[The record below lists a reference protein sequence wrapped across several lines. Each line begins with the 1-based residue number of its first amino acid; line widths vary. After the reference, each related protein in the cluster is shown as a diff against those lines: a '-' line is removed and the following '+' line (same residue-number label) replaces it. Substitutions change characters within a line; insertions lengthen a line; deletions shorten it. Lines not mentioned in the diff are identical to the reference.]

1 LPIFFSPGDIF
12 VSDRIYIRGQ
22 AVHCALGDDIEHI
35 LASMQTRQVP
45 VTDVPLSL
53 TDSNYSRPYY
63 RLSSKDSNPNRC
75 GENYYYEIL
84 FNTIE
89 SAIDRSGLRSDEVE
103 EMPVFFGSTS
113 NDIPIYEHTYMSSRN
128 VLSQTSSGYGNI
140 ANEIA
145 NRFNIQAACYT
156 FTTACTSSANGIIFA
171 ADMIALGFIERAL
184 VVGYDLFSNLG
195 FYGFESLKLISP
207 APCKP
212 FDKTREGIIIGEGC
226 GALIL
231 DKNNSTPDG
240 FHYLGGANICDT
252 YSVTTHNPAGDQIA
266 AVMREALNRAGIEP
280 QEIDAV
286 KAHATGSYHNDLTEG
301 NGLNQVFKNQM
312 PPVTGLKPFIGHT
325 VGACGVIELI
335 LFTAAIKNGFMPAT
349 LGFEEIDDEINI
361 APITE
366 PVSIQAGTFLLNYF
380 GFGGNCVS
388 LVVSNRPE

>member
-1 LPIFFSPGDIF
+1 MRTGRVALTDI
-12 VSDRIYIRGQ
+12 
-22 AVHCALGDDIEHI
+22 
-35 LASMQTRQVP
+35 
-45 VTDVPLSL
+45 PLSL
-53 TDSNYSRPYY
+53 THANYSRPYY
-63 RLSSKDSNPNRC
+63 RLSSPDSHPAEC
-75 GENYYYEIL
+75 SQSYYYDVL
-84 FNTIE
+84 YSTIE
-89 SAIDRSGLRSDEVE
+89 SAIVKAGLKPEEIE

-113 NDIPIYEHTYMSSRN
+113 NDIPIYEHTYKSSPN

-145 NRFNIQAACYT
+145 NHFNLKAACYT

-171 ADMIALGFIERAL
+171 AEMIALGFIKRAL

-207 APCKP
+207 SPCKP
-212 FDKTREGIIIGEGC
+212 FDKNRQGIIIGEGC
-226 GALIL
+226 GAFIL
-231 DKNNSTPDG
+231 DHKNTSPND
-240 FHYLGGANICDT
+240 FRYLGGANICDT

-266 AVMREALNRAGIEP
+266 AVMRTALNRAGIEP
-280 QEIDAV
+280 RQIDAV

-301 NGLNQVFKNQM
+301 NALNQVFNSKV

-335 LFTAAIKNGFMPAT
+335 LFTEAVKNGFMPAT

-361 APITE
+361 E
-366 PVSIQAGTFLLNYF
+366 PVAEPISIRAGTFLLNYF

-388 LVVSNRPE
+388 LVVSNQTEPAG

>member
-1 LPIFFSPGDIF
+1 M
-12 VSDRIYIRGQ
+12 SDRVYICGQ
-22 AVHCALGDDIEHI
+22 AVHCALGDDIERVI
-35 LASMQTRQVP
+35 ASIQANQAQV
-45 VTDVPLSL
+45 TNIPLSL
-53 TDSNYSRPYY
+53 TDSNFSRQYY
-63 RLSSKDSNPNRC
+63 RLPKNDTDLTQCSEK
-75 GENYYYEIL
+75 YYYDVL
-84 FNTIE
+84 FHTIE
-89 SAIDRSGLRSDEVE
+89 AALDDAGLSSE
-103 EMPVFFGSTS
+103 EIEELPIFFGSTS
-113 NDIPIYEHTYMSSRN
+113 VDIPIYEDAYKTSRA

-145 NRFNIQAACYT
+145 NRFKIKAACYT
-156 FTTACTSSANGIIFA
+156 FTTACTSSANGIIYA
-171 ADMIALGFIERAL
+171 ADMIAQGFLKRAL

-207 APCKP
+207 SPCKP
-212 FDKTREGIIIGEGC
+212 FDKSREGIIMGEGC

-231 DKNNSTPDG
+231 DKKRKAPND

-252 YSVTTHNPAGDQIA
+252 YSVTTHNPEGDQIA

-280 QEIDAV
+280 HQIDAV

-301 NGLNQVFKNQM
+301 NGLNQVFPGQI

-335 LFTAAIKNGFMPAT
+335 LYTEAIKRGFLPAT
-349 LGFEEIDDEINI
+349 LGFEEIDHEINI
-361 APITE
+361 EPITE

-388 LVVSNRPE
+388 LVVSNESE

>member
-1 LPIFFSPGDIF
+1 LPIFFSPGDYS

-22 AVHCALGDDIEHI
+22 AAHCALGDDIEHI
-35 LASMQTRQVP
+35 LALMQTNQAP
-45 VTDVPLSL
+45 VADIPLSL
-53 TDSNYSRPYY
+53 TDSNYTRPYY
-63 RLSSKDSNPNRC
+63 CLSSHDSVPTRC
-75 GENYYYEIL
+75 NETSYYDVL
-84 FNTIE
+84 FSTIE
-89 SAIDRSGLRSDEVE
+89 AAIADAGLRSDEIE
-103 EMPVFFGSTS
+103 ALPVFFGSTS
-113 NDIPIYEHTYMSSRN
+113 NDIPIYEDTYKTSGN

-145 NRFNIQAACYT
+145 NRFNIQSACYT
-156 FTTACTSSANGIIFA
+156 FTTACTSSANGILFA
-171 ADMIALGFIERAL
+171 ADMIAQGFITRAL

-207 APCKP
+207 SPCKP

-231 DKNNSTPDG
+231 DKKSSTADD
-240 FHYLGGANICDT
+240 FHYLAGANICDT

-266 AVMREALNRAGIEP
+266 AVMREALTRAGIEP
-280 QEIDAV
+280 RQVDAV

-301 NGLNQVFKNQM
+301 NALNQVFKNQM

-335 LFTAAIKNGFMPAT
+335 LFTAAIKSGFLPAT
-349 LGFEEIDDEINI
+349 LGFEQMDDEINI
-361 APITE
+361 EPITE
-366 PVSIQAGTFLLNYF
+366 LVLIKAGTFLLNYF

-388 LVVSNRPE
+388 LVISNRSA

>member
-1 LPIFFSPGDIF
+1 M
-12 VSDRIYIRGQ
+12 SDRIYIRGR
-22 AVHCALGDDIEHI
+22 AVHCALGDDIERI
-35 LASMQTRQVP
+35 IASMQTNQVQ
-45 VTDVPLSL
+45 VTDIPLSL
-53 TDSNYSRPYY
+53 TDSNYSRQYY
-63 RLSSKDSNPNRC
+63 RLPPRDSDDTRC
-75 GENYYYEIL
+75 KEKYYYDVL
-84 FNTIE
+84 FHTIE
-89 SAIDRSGLRSDEVE
+89 AAIDDAGLRSDEIE
-103 EMPVFFGSTS
+103 ELPVFFGSTS
-113 NDIPIYEHTYMSSRN
+113 NDMPIYENTYKTSRN

-145 NRFNIQAACYT
+145 NRFNIKAACYT

-171 ADMIALGFIERAL
+171 ADMIAQGFIKRAL

-207 APCKP
+207 SPCKP
-212 FDKTREGIIIGEGC
+212 FDKTREGIIMGEGC

-231 DKNNSTPDG
+231 DKKSKTPND

-266 AVMREALNRAGIEP
+266 AVMREALNRAGVEP
-280 QEIDAV
+280 QQIDAV

-301 NGLNQVFKNQM
+301 NGLNQVFKNQI

-335 LFTAAIKNGFMPAT
+335 LFTEAVKSGFIPAT
-349 LGFEEIDDEINI
+349 LGFEEIDDKINI
-361 APITE
+361 EPITK
-366 PVSIQAGTFLLNYF
+366 SLLIQAGTFLLNYF

-388 LVVSNRPE
+388 LVVSNKPE

>member
-1 LPIFFSPGDIF
+1 M
-12 VSDRIYIRGQ
+12 SDRVYIRGQ
-22 AVHCALGDDIEHI
+22 AVHCALGDDIERI
-35 LASMQTRQVP
+35 IASMQTNQVQA
-45 VTDVPLSL
+45 TDIPLSL
-53 TDSNYSRPYY
+53 TDSNYSRQYY
-63 RLSSKDSNPNRC
+63 RLPPKDSDHTRC
-75 GENYYYEIL
+75 KEKYYYDVL
-84 FNTIE
+84 FHTIE
-89 SAIDRSGLRSDEVE
+89 AAIDDAGLRLDEIE
-103 EMPVFFGSTS
+103 ELPVFFGSTS
-113 NDIPIYEHTYMSSRN
+113 NDIPIYENTYKTSRN

-140 ANEIA
+140 ANEIT
-145 NRFNIQAACYT
+145 NRLNIKAACYT

-171 ADMIALGFIERAL
+171 AGLIAQGFLKMAL

-207 APCKP
+207 SPCKP
-212 FDKTREGIIIGEGC
+212 FDKTREGIILGEGC

-231 DKNNSTPDG
+231 DKKRKTPND

-266 AVMREALNRAGIEP
+266 AVMREALNRAGVEP
-280 QEIDAV
+280 QQIDAV

-301 NGLNQVFKNQM
+301 NGLNQVFKNQI

-335 LFTAAIKNGFMPAT
+335 LFTEAVKSGFIPAT

-361 APITE
+361 EPITE
-366 PVSIQAGTFLLNYF
+366 SLSIQAGTFLLNYF

-388 LVVSNRPE
+388 LVVSNKPE